1 LLDLKPQKV
10 IQLSNHAH
18 LKLLLHL
25 IRKIMSLGIQC
36 CSKYDIININ
46 LSNEFL
52 NTLIPDE

>member
-1 LLDLKPQKV
+1 
-10 IQLSNHAH
+10 
-18 LKLLLHL
+18 LLHL